1 MSSPAA
7 PSPAERPS
15 LAAVFRAFAAVSLS
29 GFGGALPW
37 ARLVIVERKR
47 WMSAEEFNE
56 AFSFSQLLPGP
67 NIVNFSVIFGSRLR
81 GPAGAA
87 VALIGLM
94 GPPLVIVTIL
104 AALYVRYGD
113 IGWMAR
119 MLAGL
124 AAAAAGLIIAT
135 VAKMA
140 KPLFAKSLATKS
152 VVAPLVAL
160 AVFVAIGILRWPLPY
175 VLLVAAP
182 ISIAFAWVR
191 K

>member
-1 MSSPAA
+1 MSQATIPASN
-7 PSPAERPS
+7 PQPGLAE
-15 LAAVFRAFAAVSLS
+15 LFVAFASMSVA
-29 GFGGALPW
+29 GFGGVLPW
-37 ARLVIVERKR
+37 ARRAIVDERK
-47 WMSAEEFNE
+47 WLTADEFNE

-87 VALIGLM
+87 VALAGLL

-104 AALYVRYGD
+104 AMLYVRYGD
-113 IGWMAR
+113 IGWMQR

-140 KPLFAKSLATKS
+140 KPLFAKSFAMKSLA
-152 VVAPLVAL
+152 APLVAIV
-160 AVFVAIGILRWPLPY
+160 VFVAIGILRWPLPY

-182 ISIAFAWVR
+182 ISIAFAWYR
-191 K
+191 R